1 MYLGGGFMSF
11 VYTVVIAPLELLFE
25 VFFNFFMKSFDTYGL
40 AIIGLSLVITVITL
54 PLYHVAEKI
63 QQKERDERKRL
74 ESGIRRIK
82 ETFKGDERF
91 MMLSTFYRQNNYH
104 PAYVLRGSVGLL
116 IQVPFF
122 IAAYHFLSHLQPLQG
137 SSFYFIKDLGKPD
150 QLLSFGSMRINLL
163 PILMTVINIASGII
177 YTRGFAFRDKAQLY
191 GMAGLFLL
199 LLYNS
204 PAGLVFYWTLNNLFS
219 LVKNVFYTLKKPL
232 LVAYLLMAIGVPLG
246 LASIWHLHPG
256 MSLSKKV
263 IFIAVGLVTVF
274 APLLVNFGN
283 LLLRAL
289 SPLSEKQ
296 KIQNRMFYL
305 SSIIL
310 FLLFG
315 LVIPSNLIASS
326 VIEFSMIGEIDNPL
340 GYLAYTM
347 TFFLGLWIVWPLFL
361 YRISNKSIKTLF
373 AMGMSLF
380 ALTSLINT
388 FIFPGDYGAISHL
401 LQFENVALLEAHG
414 LEFILP
420 PVLSLGV
427 ALLLV
432 ILIRNNRIKMVASI
446 LTILASG
453 LLGSAV
459 YSSAVI
465 NKEYRQY
472 RMNLSDI
479 GQELVETVEP
489 AYHFS
494 KTGKNVLYI
503 FLDRA
508 MSSYFPSIIKEV
520 PELKE
525 QLSGFTFYPN
535 TVSFGDT
542 TTYGAPPMMGGYE
555 YTVDEVN
562 KRDSELLVDKH
573 NESLLVMP
581 KLFLD
586 AGFSVT
592 LTDPP
597 FSNYQW
603 EGDFTPFKPYP
614 EMKVLHHEGP
624 FVHVYKREHASHL
637 DWQPEHENAL
647 IKKYLPMFTF
657 LKASFPLM
665 RESIY
670 QDGRYYLTSES
681 FQSLDSFLY
690 SYSQLYYLRE
700 LSSFDAEGDAF
711 IGISNNTTHSM
722 TRLQTPEYE
731 PRSTI
736 TNSTTPYDAI
746 EGIRGIDILH
756 YYVNV
761 AALKR
766 IGLWFDQLREEGVY
780 DNTRIIVVADHGR
793 DLYSEGMA
801 DFTEN
806 RYTYNRFV
814 PLLLM
819 KDFDTVGPLGID
831 DTFMTNADAP
841 LFAIKD
847 LTGSINPFTGKNMY
861 EQIKKDR
868 VNVYNGPFD
877 PRTYTGTKHQPYVHN
892 SYSIGEDIYV
902 EENWRPIEMEGANR

>member
-1 MYLGGGFMSF
+1 MSF
-11 VYTVVIAPLELLFE
+11 LYTVFIAPLELLFE
-25 VFFNFFMKSFDTYGL
+25 VFFNFFMKGFNNYGL

-63 QQKERDERKRL
+63 QQKERDDRKRL

-122 IAAYHFLSHLQPLQG
+122 IAAYHFLSHLQQLHG
-137 SSFYFIKDLGKPD
+137 SSFYFIEDLGKPD
-150 QLLSFGSMRINLL
+150 QLLSFGTMRINLL
-163 PILMTVINIASGII
+163 PILMTIINIGSGII
-177 YTRGFAFRDKAQLY
+177 YTQGFAFRDKAQLY

-199 LLYNS
+199 ILYNS
-204 PAGLVFYWTLNNLFS
+204 PAGLVLYWTFNNIFS
-219 LVKNVFYTLKKPL
+219 LMKNAFYKLKKPL

-246 LASIWHLHPG
+246 LGIIWSRHSDISI
-256 MSLSKKV
+256 SKKIMLV
-263 IFIAVGLVTVF
+263 AIGLIAVF
-274 APLLVNFGN
+274 APLLVHLGKV
-283 LLLRAL
+283 LLRVL
-289 SPLSEKQ
+289 SSLSEKP
-296 KIQNRMFYL
+296 KIQNRIFYL
-305 SSIIL
+305 ASIIL

-326 VIEFSMIGEIDNPL
+326 VIEFSMIGGIDNPL
-340 GYLAYTM
+340 EYLGYTM

-361 YRISNKSIKTLF
+361 YWISNKPIKTLL
-373 AMGMSLF
+373 AMGISLL

-388 FIFPGDYGAISHL
+388 FVFPGDYGVISHML
-401 LQFENVALLEAHG
+401 RFDNGALLEAHG

-420 PVLSLGV
+420 PVLSVGV
-427 ALLLV
+427 ALLLT
-432 ILIRNNRIKMVASI
+432 ILIRKKQIKVVASI
-446 LTILASG
+446 LTIFALG
-453 LLGSAV
+453 LTGSAV

-472 RMNLSDI
+472 KLNLSDI
-479 GQELVETVEP
+479 GQELVETIEP

-508 MSSYFPSIIKEV
+508 MNSYFPSIIEEL
-520 PELKE
+520 PELKD

-535 TVSFGDT
+535 AVSFGST
-542 TTYGAPPMMGGYE
+542 TVYGAPPMLGGYE

-562 KRDSELLVDKH
+562 KRESELLVDKH

-586 AGFSVT
+586 GGFSVT

-603 EGDFTPFKPYP
+603 EGDFTPFKSYP
-614 EMKVLHHEGP
+614 KMNVLHHKGP
-624 FVHVYKREHASHL
+624 FVHVYKNEHATHM
-637 DWQPEHENAL
+637 DWQPEYENAL
-647 IKKYLPMFTF
+647 IKKYLPMFSF

-665 RESIY
+665 RDTIY
-670 QDGRYYLTSES
+670 EEGRYFLTSEPSQS
-681 FQSLDSFLY
+681 FDLYLDSY
-690 SYSQLYYLRE
+690 SHLYYLRE
-700 LSSFDAEGDAF
+700 LSSFDAEGDVY
-711 IGISNNTTHSM
+711 INISNDTTHTP

-731 PRSTI
+731 PRSHI
-736 TNSTTPYDAI
+736 TSSSTPYDSV
-746 EGIRGIDILH
+746 EGIREIDVLH
-756 YYVNV
+756 YYVNA

-780 DNTRIIVVADHGR
+780 DNTRIIIVSDHGR
-793 DLYSEGMA
+793 DLYSKGMA
-801 DFTEN
+801 DFTNN
-806 RYTYNRFV
+806 RYEYNGFI

-819 KDFDTVGPLGID
+819 KEFDATEPLSMD
-831 DTFMTNADAP
+831 NVFMTNADAP
-841 LFAIKD
+841 LFAIRD
-847 LTGSINPFTGKNMY
+847 LTSPVNPFTGKNMY
-861 EQIKKDR
+861 DQVKKDR
-868 VNVYNGPFD
+868 VNVYSGPHD
-877 PRTYTGTKHQPYVHN
+877 PTVYKGSTKYRPYVQG
-892 SYSIGEDIYV
+892 SFSVSEDIYV
-902 EENWRPIEMEGANR
+902 EENWGPVEIEGANR